1 MRTLVPDR
9 PSRRTAVTGLLA
21 PLLLL
26 ALAACGQAGDDPGIA
41 TAGGA
46 TPSASA
52 SNASQQDQGDPE
64 KFEECME
71 KYGIQVQ
78 TEIEGD
84 GKTAVRVGG
93 GPGSAP
99 VDEGKMQEAQKA
111 CQQYSPM
118 GGPGGG
124 QPMSQEDQKKFL
136 AFAAC
141 MREHG
146 IPMEDPD
153 FEGGGV
159 RMKIGGDKGAPQ
171 IGDDTV
177 EAAQKACE
185 SNLPQDKRAGGGAR
199 GPGGGTRAGGGE

>member
-1 MRTLVPDR
+1 MRTLVPGR

-26 ALAACGQAGDDPGIA
+26 TLVACGEADDDPGIA
-41 TAGGA
+41 TANGS
-46 TPSASA
+46 TPSATA
-52 SNASQQDQGDPE
+52 SNAAQQGQGDPE

-71 KYGIQVQ
+71 KYGVQVE
-78 TEIEGD
+78 TEVEGG
-84 GKTAVRVGG
+84 GKTAIRVGG

-99 VDEGKMQEAQKA
+99 IDEGKMQEAQKA
-111 CQQYSPM
+111 CQQYAPV

-124 QPMSQEDQKKFL
+124 QPLSAEDQQKFL

-141 MREHG
+141 MREQG

-159 RMKIGGDKGAPQ
+159 RMRVGGDKNAPQ
-171 IGDDTV
+171 IGDEKL
-177 EAAQKACE
+177 EAAQRTCE
-185 SNLPQDKRAGGGAR
+185 SNLPQDKRPGEGGG
-199 GPGGGTRAGGGE
+199 PGSGGSQAGGGE